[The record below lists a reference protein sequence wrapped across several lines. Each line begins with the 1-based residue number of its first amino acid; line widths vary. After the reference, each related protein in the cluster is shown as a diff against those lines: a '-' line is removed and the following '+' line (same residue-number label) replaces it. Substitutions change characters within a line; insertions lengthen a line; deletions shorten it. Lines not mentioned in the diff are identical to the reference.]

1 VTRRRLLVVSYF
13 YPPFSSVGA
22 GRVSKMTKY
31 LADYGWDATVLTID
45 HDDRPANMEIEVP
58 VASIH
63 RVPQA
68 FDVLTLPRTI
78 IGRSTV
84 PQRRFVPS
92 NSWASNLVWRLGMV
106 YRNVVCFPDPQIGWF
121 TPAVREGLRIIRDT
135 RPDAILTSSSP
146 TTCHLIGASLTKQ
159 TGVPWIA
166 EFRDL
171 WTDNHNFR
179 RTPPLRLVER
189 WLERRT
195 LARARAL
202 VTVSDVWA
210 DKLARRFG
218 KPAHVVPNGFDP
230 TDYSNPTSSPSS
242 TFSLVYTGMF
252 YNGKQNAAPIIEA
265 IAALSR
271 DGVITPETFQ
281 LRLVGHYLEPIAAAA
296 EKAGLRRFID
306 LGAPVP
312 YREALGIQRDAT
324 ALLFLDWSDG
334 REKGWYSAKVYE
346 YLGAE
351 RPILSV
357 GPRTSVVAALLDRTR
372 AGVAGETAADIR
384 ETLEAWL
391 QEFRATGRVLS
402 RSDHD
407 ALAAFQR
414 QAAAKQMAAILD
426 GYVKGR

>member
-1 VTRRRLLVVSYF
+1 MTRHRLLVVSYF

-31 LADYGWDATVLTID
+31 LADNGWDATVLTID
-45 HDDRPANMEIEVP
+45 HDDRPADMDVEIP
-58 VASIH
+58 GASIH

-78 IGRSTV
+78 VGRSTV

-92 NSWASNLVWRLGMV
+92 NSRASHLMWRLGMV

-121 TPAVREGLRIIRDT
+121 KPAVREGLRIIKDA

-146 TTCHLIGASLTKQ
+146 TTCHLIGACLTKQ

-179 RTPPLRLVER
+179 RTPPLRALER

-195 LARARAL
+195 LAGARAL

-210 DKLARRFG
+210 DNLARRFG

-230 TDYSNPTSSPSS
+230 TDYPAASAPPSC

-252 YNGKQNAAPIIEA
+252 YNGKQNAAPLIEA

-281 LRLVGHYLEPIAAAA
+281 LRLVGHYLHPIAAAA
-296 EKAGLRRFID
+296 EKAGVGGFID
-306 LGAPVP
+306 MRTPVP
-312 YREALGIQRDAT
+312 YREALGLQRGAT

-334 REKGWYSAKVYE
+334 REKGWYSAKIYE

-357 GPRTSVVAALLDRTR
+357 GPRQSVVAALLDRTR
-372 AGVAGETAADIR
+372 AGVAGEAAAQVR
-384 ETLEAWL
+384 QTLEAWL
-391 QEFRATGRVLS
+391 KEFRETGRVLS
-402 RSDHD
+402 TSDHD

-426 GYVKGR
+426 GYAKG